1 MRNIRSAILETPLIV
16 TLSLHSFA
24 AKQLAGRPGVRRLF
38 AFVTLSVLLPLGLLP
53 AGCGR
58 FHHQA
63 QSETVYV
70 VAQGYLRDRIAPVA
84 ANVVLVTNGEPLRV
98 IEHNRRFLRVKT
110 STGVVGWI
118 EDHLVIPQT
127 VYNQFMQLKQQH
139 AHDPVVATGILR
151 DVLYMHVAPSR
162 SADRFYLLPENDK
175 LQLLIRTS
183 VAKQNP
189 FTAPQP
195 GTLPP
200 GADGAAG
207 AHPSASGTP
216 PMPPPQ
222 MEDWWLA
229 RDSKGR
235 VGWLLARRVDMDVPD
250 SIGGYSEGQ
259 KMVGA
264 YVLTKVYDPESSAP
278 GGQVPVYLA
287 VLNPYQEGL
296 PYDFNQFRVFTWNVK
311 KHRYETA
318 YRERGIEGYLPVQIS
333 QEAVDGK
340 TPVPVFAIRVAT
352 SPAVITEPVT
362 GVARPAQSEILRFA
376 LEGQVV
382 KKISPA
388 SAQAPVHPFEEHPH
402 EVRRKPSAR
411 AHHRAGTGG

>member
-1 MRNIRSAILETPLIV
+1 MTP
-16 TLSLHSFA
+16 SLHGFA
-24 AKQLAGRPGVRRLF
+24 AKPQSPIARHLF
-38 AFVTLSVLLPLGLLP
+38 AFVTLSVLLPLALLP

-58 FHHQA
+58 FRPQA
-63 QSETVYV
+63 QKETVYV

-84 ANVVLVTNGEPLRV
+84 ANVVLVTNGEPLEV

-110 STGVVGWI
+110 STGAVGWI
-118 EDHLVIPQT
+118 EDHLVITPA
-127 VYNQFMQLKQQH
+127 VYNQFMQLKEQH
-139 AHDPVVATGILR
+139 AHDSVVAKGILR
-151 DVLYMHVAPSR
+151 DALYMHVAPSR
-162 SADRFYLLPENDK
+162 TADRFYLLPENDK
-175 LQLLIRTS
+175 LQLLARTS

-200 GADGAAG
+200 GAAG
-207 AHPSASGTP
+207 AHTSAAAT
-216 PMPPPQ
+216 PPPQ
-222 MEDWWLA
+222 TPPPDMEDWWLA
-229 RDSKGR
+229 RDSQGR

-264 YVLTKVYDPESSAP
+264 YVLTTVYDPESSVP

-287 VLNPYQEGL
+287 VLNSYHEGL

-318 YRERGIEGYLPVQIS
+318 YRERGIEGYLPVKIS
-333 QEAVDGK
+333 QEVVDGQGAPDKK

-352 SPAVITEPVT
+352 SPAAAGEPAA
-362 GVARPAQSEILRFA
+362 GVAPPAQSEILRFA

-388 SAQAPVHPFEEHPH
+388 SSQALVHPSEEHPH
-402 EVRRKPSAR
+402 AVRRKPSAR
-411 AHHRAGTGG
+411 AHHRRGTGG